1 MAKELKKNKAQM
13 VMPESKEDK
22 KKALESAIAH
32 ILKTYGSG
40 AVMRLG
46 QANTMQV
53 DAIPTGSMTLDLA
66 LGIGGVPRGR
76 IVELYGPESSGKT
89 TVALHIAAEAQKQGG
104 EVAFIDVEHALDPVY
119 ARALGVDIDNLLVSQ
134 PDSGEQALEIAE
146 ALVRSGAIDVLIV
159 DSVAAMT
166 TKAEIEGEMGDS
178 HVGMLARLMS
188 QAMQKLTS
196 IISKSNCVAIFINQ
210 IREKIGVV
218 YGNPETTPGGRAL
231 KFYASVRMEV
241 RKGEAIKDGTTIIGN
256 RTRVKIVKNKV
267 APPFRECEFDIL
279 YGKGISRSGEV
290 LDLAVD
296 LDIINKSG
304 SWFSYE
310 GQRLGQGRDNIKELL
325 QNTPQ
330 LMQEVEEKIKKK
342 LAEQTTVSCAFARAD
357 GVFFS
362 AESNNALEQ
371 AAEQAAAAQMQQ
383 ANLNAL
389 DMESDADLDIAA
401 ETDFSE
407 FEPTE

>member
-1 MAKELKKNKAQM
+1 MAKELKKNKAQI
-13 VMPESKEDK
+13 VMPETKEEK

-32 ILKTYGSG
+32 IIKTYGSG

-89 TVALHIAAEAQKQGG
+89 TVALHIAAEAQKLGG

-188 QAMQKLTS
+188 QAMRKLTAV
-196 IISKSNCVAIFINQ
+196 ISKSNCVAIFINQ
-210 IREKIGVV
+210 IREKIGVI

-241 RKGEAIKDGTTIIGN
+241 RKGEAIKDGSNIIGN
-256 RTRVKIVKNKV
+256 RTKVKIVKNKV
-267 APPFRECEFDIL
+267 APPFKDCEFDIL
-279 YGKGISRSGEV
+279 YGKGISRTGEV

-296 LDIINKSG
+296 LDIIKKSG

-325 QNTPQ
+325 QNTPET
-330 LMQEVEEKIKKK
+330 MKEIEDKIRQK
-342 LAEQTTVSCAFARAD
+342 LAEQKELAVKAAAEGKKTETAAD
-357 GVFFS
+357 T
-362 AESNNALEQ
+362 ADTLEQ
-371 AAEQAAAAQMQQ
+371 AAEAAAAAQMQ
-383 ANLNAL
+383 NVDTL
-389 DMESDADLDIAA
+389 DTDADLDIAA
-401 ETDFSE
+401 ESDFAE

>member
-188 QAMQKLTS
+188 QAMRKLTS

-342 LAEQTTVSCAFARAD
+342 LAEQKAAAVKA
-357 GVFFS
+357 

>member
-1 MAKELKKNKAQM
+1 MAKELKKNKSQI
-13 VMPESKEDK
+13 VMPESKEEK

-32 ILKTYGSG
+32 IIKTYGSG

-89 TVALHIAAEAQKQGG
+89 TVALHIAAEAQKLGG

-188 QAMQKLTS
+188 QAMRKLTAV
-196 IISKSNCVAIFINQ
+196 ISKSNCVAIFINQ
-210 IREKIGVV
+210 IREKIGVI

-256 RTRVKIVKNKV
+256 RTRVKVVKNKV
-267 APPFRECEFDIL
+267 APPFRDCEFDIL
-279 YGKGISRSGEV
+279 YGKGISRTGEV

-296 LDIINKSG
+296 LDIIKKSG

-325 QNTPQ
+325 QNTPET
-330 LMQEVEEKIKKK
+330 MKEIEEKIKKK
-342 LAEQTTVSCAFARAD
+342 LAEQKETALKMTEQKDSKTKAD
-357 GVFFS
+357 
-362 AESNNALEQ
+362 NNDALEQ
-371 AAEQAAAAQMQQ
+371 AAEQAAAAQMSG
-383 ANLNAL
+383 AENLNA
-389 DMESDADLDIAA
+389 DADLDIAA
-401 ETDFSE
+401 ESDFAE
-407 FEPTE
+407 FEPAE

>member
-1 MAKELKKNKAQM
+1 MAKELKKNKAQI
-13 VMPESKEDK
+13 VMPETKEEK

-32 ILKTYGSG
+32 IIKTYGSG

-46 QANTMQV
+46 QANTMHV

-89 TVALHIAAEAQKQGG
+89 TVALHIAAEAQKLGG
-104 EVAFIDVEHALDPVY
+104 EVAFIDVEHALDPIY

-188 QAMQKLTS
+188 QAMRKLTAV
-196 IISKSNCVAIFINQ
+196 ISKSNCVAIFINQ
-210 IREKIGVV
+210 IREKIGVI

-241 RKGEAIKDGTTIIGN
+241 RKGDAIKDGSNIIGN

-267 APPFRECEFDIL
+267 APPFKDCEFDIL
-279 YGKGISRSGEV
+279 YGKGISRTGEV

-296 LDIINKSG
+296 LDIIKKSG

-325 QNTPQ
+325 QNTPET
-330 LMQEVEEKIKKK
+330 MKEIEDKIRQK
-342 LAEQTTVSCAFARAD
+342 LAEQKELVAKAA
-357 GVFFS
+357 
-362 AESNNALEQ
+362 AEGKKTETAPDKEDALEQ
-371 AAEQAAAAQMQQ
+371 AAEEAAAAQMQ
-383 ANLNAL
+383 NVDTL
-389 DMESDADLDIAA
+389 DTDADLDIAA
-401 ETDFSE
+401 ESDFAE
-407 FEPTE
+407 FEPAE